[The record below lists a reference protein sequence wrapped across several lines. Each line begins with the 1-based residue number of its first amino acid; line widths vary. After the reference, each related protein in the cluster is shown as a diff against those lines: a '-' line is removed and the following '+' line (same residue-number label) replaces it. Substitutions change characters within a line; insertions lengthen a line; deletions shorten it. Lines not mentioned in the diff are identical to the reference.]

1 MEDSQEITHLQYADD
16 ALVLCEAGEEQI
28 LMLRVIFISFQAVSG
43 LHITGERVSYAPLM
57 K

>member
-16 ALVLCEAGEEQI
+16 ALVFCEAGEEQI